1 VEESTIDTTLR
12 KVAKGAGIFLFGT
25 VFSLLIG
32 LVTRVIVVRYLS
44 KPDYGVLTLA
54 LTIFG
59 IVQAVASFGIPLAMV
74 RQFSYYSGKGDEE
87 RARATV
93 KIALYLIIALGLIW
107 SVLLFLFSGFLAETF
122 RMPDLS
128 WVLRLISFSIPFAL
142 LNGYLV
148 SLYQAFENA
157 KAKVIFNDFLLG
169 FFRFLFVVLVILAGL
184 SFFGVVLAYVA
195 IPPILAFVLFFLY
208 SLKDLSKFKEVLR
221 FKYVKELLSF
231 SAPLALQSILGMIIT
246 WIDVLMLGYFLTA
259 KDVAV
264 YGAAKPI
271 ANTLTV
277 VLGAVNFLYLP
288 LVSQLFGKN
297 KMKEIKRTY
306 AIITKWITAITLPI
320 FLVTFLFSRG
330 VIWVLYGARYLDA
343 SPVLSILALT
353 FFLHVAFGPNG
364 ITLVIFGENKFVTL
378 ATTIAALINVILN
391 ILLIPLFGV
400 TGAAVATLV
409 TYSISNAAYNVKLL
423 IKYSIHP
430 FTKNYL
436 KPIVICIPIA
446 IVISRYFSRVG
457 LFDLV
462 LLFLLF
468 LVIYIIALIFTR
480 SFDWE
485 DISLLLILEQRL
497 GLDLG
502 WIKRVLKRF
511 II

>member
-1 VEESTIDTTLR
+1 MEESTVDTTLR

-107 SVLLFLFSGFLAETF
+107 SVLLFLLSGFLAKTF

-157 KAKVIFNDFLLG
+157 RAKIIFNDFLLG

-184 SFFGVVLAYVA
+184 SFFGVVLAYV
-195 IPPILAFVLFFLY
+195 LAPVTTFMLFFLY
-208 SLKDLSKFKEVLR
+208 SLKDLSKLR
-221 FKYVKELLSF
+221 GIIHLKYVRELLFF

-246 WIDVLMLGYFLTA
+246 WTDVLMLGYFLTA

-264 YGAAKPI
+264 YGAARPI
-271 ANTLTV
+271 ANTLTTALV
-277 VLGAVNFLYLP
+277 AANFLYLP
-288 LVSQLFGKN
+288 LASQLFGRN
-297 KMKEIKRTY
+297 KMEEIKRTY
-306 AIITKWITAITLPI
+306 AVITKWITAVTLPV
-320 FLVTFLFSRG
+320 FLVTFLFSKA

-343 SPVLSILALT
+343 SLILSILALT
-353 FFLHVAFGPNG
+353 FFIHVACGPNG
-364 ITLVIFGENKFVTL
+364 MTLVIFGENRFVTL
-378 ATTIAALINVILN
+378 ATAIAAFINVILN
-391 ILLIPLFGV
+391 VLLIPLFGV
-400 TGAAVATLV
+400 TGAAVATLI
-409 TYSISNAAYNVKLL
+409 TYFFSNMACSIKLFVR
-423 IKYSIHP
+423 YSIHP

-436 KPIVICIPIA
+436 KPIVICFSVA
-446 IVISRYFSRVG
+446 IIISRCFSRVG
-457 LFDLV
+457 LFGLI
-462 LLFLLF
+462 LLFVLF
-468 LVIYIIALIFTR
+468 LIEYAIALIFTR
-480 SFDWE
+480 SFDRE
-485 DISLLLILEQRL
+485 DIMMLNAIEQKSGVNLEFVKK
-497 GLDLG
+497 
-502 WIKRVLKRF
+502 ILKRF
-511 II
+511 L